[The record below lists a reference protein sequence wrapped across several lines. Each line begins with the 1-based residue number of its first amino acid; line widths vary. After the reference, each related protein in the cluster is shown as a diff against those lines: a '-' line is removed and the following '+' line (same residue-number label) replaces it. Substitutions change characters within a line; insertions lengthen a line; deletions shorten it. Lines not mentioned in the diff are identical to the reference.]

1 MPTEDLDAQ
10 TTAARLNLSQLRA
23 QVLEAQLELRDLRSQ
38 LDALHR
44 EMDADLGVQLRLA
57 NEQLLL
63 STLYAEANAESAA
76 AKLHALAQTSQR
88 DELTNT
94 PNRALLLDR
103 LERSIT
109 LAQRRYSRCA
119 VLFLDVDHF
128 KHINDTYGHPTGDGV
143 LQLVARRLEA
153 AVRDSD
159 VVGRYGGDEFLV
171 LLTEVS
177 RMADAVRIAG
187 KLITDI
193 AMPTEVCGHLLELS
207 VSLGIAVY
215 PDDAADARTLIELAD
230 AAMYRSKRRGGGAF
244 SFHGTTPLADE
255 GP

>member
-10 TTAARLNLSQLRA
+10 TTAARLTLSQLRA
-23 QVLEAQLELRDLRSQ
+23 QVLEAQLELRDLRGQ

-76 AKLHALAQTSQR
+76 AKLQALAQISQR

-128 KHINDTYGHPTGDGV
+128 KHINDTHGHLCGDGV
-143 LQLVARRLEA
+143 LQLVARRLEG

-177 RMADAVRIAG
+177 RMNDAVRIAG

-193 AMPTEVCGHLLELS
+193 AVPSVVCGHQLEVS

-215 PDDAADARTLIELAD
+215 PDDATDARTLIELAD
-230 AAMYRSKRRGGGAF
+230 AAMYRSKRRGGGSF
-244 SFHGTTPLADE
+244 SFHGTTPPADA
-255 GP
+255 